1 MTRKYRPYF
10 TLPELRHLVSVL
22 VQAEPTSGLC
32 RYLSRY
38 LLDVESGY
46 RSPNHTGSPSL
57 EDKLGFSSSNN
68 ARTKHESEQQYR
80 YDNDLMSPQ
89 EEYEYEVS
97 QGIHR

>member
-10 TLPELRHLVSVL
+10 TLPELRHLVVVL
-22 VQAEPTSGLC
+22 TQTEPTSSLC

-46 RSPNHTGSPSL
+46 RTANHTGSPSL
-57 EDKLGFSSSNN
+57 EDKLGFSDSPT
-68 ARTKHESEQQYR
+68 RTKHESEQQYR

>member
-1 MTRKYRPYF
+1 MKKYRPYF

-22 VQAEPTSGLC
+22 IQTEPTSSLT

-38 LLDVESGY
+38 LLDIESGY
-46 RSPNHTGSPSL
+46 RAPNHIGSGTL
-57 EDKLGFSSSNN
+57 TEKLGFGDPEP
-68 ARTKHESEQQYR
+68 RTRHESEAQYR

-97 QGIHR
+97 QGLHK

>member
-1 MTRKYRPYF
+1 MTKKYRPYLS
-10 TLPELRHLVSVL
+10 LPELRHLVSVL
-22 VQAEPTSGLC
+22 TQHEPTSGLC

-46 RSPNHTGSPSL
+46 RSANHTGSPSL
-57 EDKLGFSSSNN
+57 EEKLGFAASVP
-68 ARTKHESEQQYR
+68 RTKHESEQQYR

-97 QGIHR
+97 QGLHK

>member
-1 MTRKYRPYF
+1 MKKYRPYF

-22 VQAEPTSGLC
+22 VQAEPTSSLT

-46 RSPNHTGSPSL
+46 RAANHIGSGGVA
-57 EDKLGFSSSNN
+57 EKLGFGDPES
-68 ARTKHESEQQYR
+68 RTKHESEQQYR

-97 QGIHR
+97 QGLHK

>member
-1 MTRKYRPYF
+1 MTKKYRPYLS
-10 TLPELRHLVSVL
+10 LPELRHLVSVL
-22 VQAEPTSGLC
+22 TQHEPTSGLC

-46 RSPNHTGSPSL
+46 RSANHTGSPSL
-57 EDKLGFSSSNN
+57 EEKLGFATS
-68 ARTKHESEQQYR
+68 APRTKHESEQQYR

-97 QGIHR
+97 QGLHK

>member
-1 MTRKYRPYF
+1 MTKKYRPYF

-22 VQAEPTSGLC
+22 LQHEPTASLS

-38 LLDVESGY
+38 LLDIESGY
-46 RSPNHTGSPSL
+46 RAANHVGSGSVA
-57 EDKLGFSSSNN
+57 EKLGFESEP
-68 ARTKHESEQQYR
+68 RTRHESEAQYR

-97 QGIHR
+97 QGLHK